1 MKKLI
6 SKTYYFALLVVS
18 VFIFKSAKADCKTGD
33 TMTDA
38 WDCRTFYIC
47 ARGIWYIQ
55 RCPYKMGF
63 DRGQCRP
70 IYELPSWHPCRSSLG
85 GRASTSL
92 INPPNSSS
100 SWQFNG
106 GQSISIAISN
116 FNILPVTYSISRI
129 SLLSG
134 GVIFPGMTINKSDSI
149 FGTPPLV
156 YNYSISTGSSAAF
169 ISFVATW

>member
-38 WDCRTFYIC
+38 WDCRTFSYVKEVYGIYSA
-47 ARGIWYIQ
+47 ARIKWDLIE
-55 RCPYKMGF
+55 
-63 DRGQCRP
+63 DRQ
-70 IYELPSWHPCRSSLG
+70 Y
-85 GRASTSL
+85 
-92 INPPNSSS
+92 
-100 SWQFNG
+100 
-106 GQSISIAISN
+106 ISIAISN